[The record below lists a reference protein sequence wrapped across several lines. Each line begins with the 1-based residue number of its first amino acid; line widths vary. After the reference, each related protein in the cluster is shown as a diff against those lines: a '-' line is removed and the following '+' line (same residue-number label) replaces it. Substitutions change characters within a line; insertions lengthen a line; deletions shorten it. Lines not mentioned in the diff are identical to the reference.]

1 MLDTLCA
8 EDLELQCT
16 HKFRALMLLFYTQNR
31 TRPTY
36 NKVQTSNPK
45 QFPILLW
52 DEKDITEVP
61 KYL

>member
-1 MLDTLCA
+1 MLVTLCV
-8 EDLELQCT
+8 EKLKLLCN
-16 HKFRALMLLFYTQNR
+16 HKFRALMLLFYTQNW

-36 NKVQTSNPK
+36 NKVQTGNPG

-61 KYL
+61 KY

>member
-1 MLDTLCA
+1 
-8 EDLELQCT
+8 
-16 HKFRALMLLFYTQNR
+16 MLLFYTQNW

-36 NKVQTSNPK
+36 NKVQTGNPG

-61 KYL
+61 KY

>member
-1 MLDTLCA
+1 
-8 EDLELQCT
+8 
-16 HKFRALMLLFYTQNR
+16 MLLFYTQNW

-36 NKVQTSNPK
+36 NKVQTSNPG

-61 KYL
+61 KY